1 MSRIL
6 VDQIRSNSASADAIT
21 LDGSGNL
28 TIPGNAT
35 ISGTATGFGG
45 GKILQVVTAETTT
58 EITNTT
64 TTFVSTGL
72 SASITPSS
80 ASSKILITT
89 SQTFKT
95 KGTAASSG
103 RRCHVRLRRGDHLG
117 TDLQK
122 TTLHGT
128 GTASQATNPTHHTLL
143 SFIYLDSP
151 NTTSS
156 TTYTIAMA
164 KEDDNASVTAQEGGS
179 ARNSVITLFEVAA

>member
-1 MSRIL
+1 
-6 VDQIRSNSASADAIT
+6 
-21 LDGSGNL
+21 
-28 TIPGNAT
+28 
-35 ISGTATGFGG
+35 
-45 GKILQVVTAETTT
+45 VVTAETTT

-128 GTASQATNPTHHTLL
+128 GTASASVAPTHHTLI